1 MSSQF
6 NSSGVFHPRKIRR
19 KRLAAIWH
27 IHAKSIG
34 SKLQAIWA
42 FITLKPVIV
51 VIGDKKTTNFTLA
64 ATTDFEKVM
73 KVSLAA
79 SQAAD
84 VLFQSLVEATGVTS
98 EDIEDM
104 LDKYQENPSL
114 RKRSAEMYERVMK

>member
-6 NSSGVFHPRKIRR
+6 NSSGVFHPRTIRR
-19 KRLAAIWH
+19 KRLMAIWH
-27 IHAKSIG
+27 IHIRSIG

-64 ATTDFEKVM
+64 ATTDFEKVL

-79 SQAAD
+79 SQAGD

-98 EDIEDM
+98 EDIEEM